1 MQVRIREESIEIDGY
16 VNAIERKSKTLRSR
30 IGKFVERI
38 KKGAFRRAI
47 ERNGNVLL
55 LLNHDRDR
63 VLGGT
68 GDGTLELREDAIG
81 LHAHAVVTDAETVQK
96 AREGKLRGWSFGFN
110 DVPDGVDQKFED
122 GMLLREV
129 KDMDLREVSILDDRK
144 YPAYEG
150 TLIMARSDEEVELY
164 GETFD
169 DEVITREET
178 RDKPEEKPEEQPEE
192 KPVIDY
198 SKYNQII
205 KEMKGE

>member
-150 TLIMARSDEEVELY
+150 TLIMARSDEDVELY

>member
-47 ERNGNVLL
+47 ERNENVLL

-144 YPAYEG
+144 IPAYEG
-150 TLIMARSDEEVELY
+150 TLIMARSDEDVELY
-164 GETFD
+164 SEIFD
-169 DEVITREET
+169 DEVITREVT
-178 RDKPEEKPEEQPEE
+178 PDKPGEQAADQPEE
-192 KPVIDY
+192 KPAIDY
-198 SKYNQII
+198 SKYRQII

>member
-68 GDGTLELREDAIG
+68 DDGTLELREDAIG

-150 TLIMARSDEEVELY
+150 TLIMARSDEDVELY